1 MVTTQSTGNE
11 RRKYKRVKG
20 KVKITYKV
28 MGETG
33 EEDIF
38 AMDISAGG
46 FCLGLD
52 RILKKDTVL
61 ELVVNLPDKDKSFF
75 CLGRVVWQNL
85 KSKKDEGGKRFYET
99 GLQFSDL
106 DLKNRLR
113 LIYYVHGKMN
123 EAEAKKFADRY
134 EQK

>member
-1 MVTTQSTGNE
+1 MANQPSSVPE

-20 KVKITYKV
+20 KIRITCKV

-33 EEDIF
+33 EEEIQSI
-38 AMDISAGG
+38 DISAGG
-46 FCLGLD
+46 FCLGLN
-52 RILKKDTVL
+52 RALKIDSVL
-61 ELVVNLPDKDKSFF
+61 ELIVHLPDKGKSFF
-75 CLGRVVWQNL
+75 CMGRVVWQG
-85 KSKKDEGGKRFYET
+85 KARKDERGKRFYET

-123 EAEAKKFADRY
+123 EEEKGST
-134 EQK
+134 